1 MIAMYNE
8 ELPDNL
14 GDFGEL
20 LRRVLSGEEVILSQ
34 AGTPVARIIPFSH
47 RPLAR
52 IPGLDRGK
60 VVIAPDFNSPYRALG
75 DFKRTWRDD
84 KTTCGVFH

>member
-52 IPGLDRGK
+52 IPGLDRCK
-60 VVIAPDFNSPYRALG
+60 VVIAPDFNSPLPEDILK
-75 DFKRTWRDD
+75 DFLNPLDIQNESIT
-84 KTTCGVFH
+84 

>member
-1 MIAMYNE
+1 MITMYNA

-14 GDFGEL
+14 SDFGEL

-34 AGTPVARIIPFSH
+34 AGNPVARIVPFSH
-47 RPLAR
+47 QPLPR

-60 VVIAPDFNSPYRALG
+60 VIITPDFNSPLPEDILK
-75 DFKRTWRDD
+75 DFLNPLDIQNESIT
-84 KTTCGVFH
+84 

>member
-1 MIAMYNE
+1 MYNA

-20 LRRVLSGEEVILSQ
+20 LGRVFSGEEVILSQ
-34 AGTPVARIIPFSH
+34 GGTPVARILPFSQQ
-47 RPLAR
+47 PLPR

-60 VVIAPDFNSPYRALG
+60 VVIASDFNSPLPEDILK
-75 DFKRTWRDD
+75 DFLNPLDIENESIT
-84 KTTCGVFH
+84 

>member
-1 MIAMYNE
+1 MYNA

-34 AGTPVARIIPFSH
+34 AGTPVASYNCHI
-47 RPLAR
+47 LA
-52 IPGLDRGK
+52 
-60 VVIAPDFNSPYRALG
+60 F
-75 DFKRTWRDD
+75 F
-84 KTTCGVFH
+84 

>member
-1 MIAMYNE
+1 MIAMYNA

-60 VVIAPDFNSPYRALG
+60 VVIAPDFNSPLPEDILK
-75 DFKRTWRDD
+75 DFLNPLDIQNESIT
-84 KTTCGVFH
+84 

>member
-1 MIAMYNE
+1 MYNA

-20 LRRVLSGEEVILSQ
+20 LRRFLSGEEVIISQ
-34 AGTPVARIIPFSH
+34 SGTPIARIVPFSQQ
-47 RPLAR
+47 PLPR

-60 VVIAPDFNSPYRALG
+60 VVIASDFNEPLAEDILNEIIHTLHYY
-75 DFKRTWRDD
+75 K
-84 KTTCGVFH
+84 

>member
-1 MIAMYNE
+1 MYNA

-34 AGTPVARIIPFSH
+34 AGNPVARIVPFSH
-47 RPLAR
+47 QPLRR

-60 VVIAPDFNSPYRALG
+60 VIIAPDFNSPLPEDILK
-75 DFKRTWRDD
+75 DFLNPLDI
-84 KTTCGVFH
+84 